1 LMMSSVARFDLA
13 DSAWKVR
20 SGFRV
25 ALLNYLLASRS
36 LELLRSEEL
45 VRDDQVNI
53 LEQRLSVGEIPRPQV
68 DLARIELSQNTL
80 GDRQRGG
87 PARRSQGNHG
97 SRYWGSSGGASGLDF
112 SWPDL
117 DSPPSAESFS
127 PRQIQ
132 RDAVL
137 NRLDVRRSLAQY
149 AAAEAGL

>member
-1 LMMSSVARFDLA
+1 MAAAIGVPVAGL
-13 DSAWKVR
+13 
-20 SGFRV
+20 
-25 ALLNYLLASRS
+25 
-36 LELLRSEEL
+36 
-45 VRDDQVNI
+45 Q
-53 LEQRLSVGEIPRPQV
+53 
-68 DLARIELSQNTL
+68 
-80 GDRQRGG
+80 
-87 PARRSQGNHG
+87 
-97 SRYWGSSGGASGLDF
+97 GLDF